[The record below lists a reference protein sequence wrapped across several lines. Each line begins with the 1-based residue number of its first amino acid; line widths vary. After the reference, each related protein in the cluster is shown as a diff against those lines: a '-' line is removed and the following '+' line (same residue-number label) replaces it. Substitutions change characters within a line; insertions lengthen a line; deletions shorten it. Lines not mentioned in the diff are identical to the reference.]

1 MIIVENLHKLK
12 YEEKYCIDILIG
24 RPSVLGNP
32 FPINQYCNRI
42 ESLAKYRVYLKK
54 EIALKTAVYK
64 ELRRIQILEEKNPD
78 KLIRLLCFCKPLPCH
93 GDTILFKLINRM
105 FF

>member
-1 MIIVENLHKLK
+1 MIVVEHLHKLK
-12 YEEKYCIDILIG
+12 YEKKYCIDIFIG
-24 RPSVLGNP
+24 RPSILGNP
-32 FPINQYCNRI
+32 FPISKDCNRI
-42 ESLAKYRVYLKK
+42 ESLAKYRVYLKNQ
-54 EIALKTAVYK
+54 IVNRTAVYK

-93 GDTILFKLINRM
+93 GDILLFKLTNRM